1 MVFLGFGLQLQVTS
15 IDAPSPSLFVGK
27 AKALD
32 SSSTPFPTT
41 PSLTSTVQVLCTMLR
56 LAYWVPFS
64 CFPVIRLLLLISS
77 SQPSSVAST
86 TSAVPPLNKRAAGAS
101 CKAICSASRRLVKVS
116 CHWSFL
122 VYLILFFQDMLCQAE
137 SAGFHPDKKKSV
149 GAWGVVFSCPL
160 WTPLPIFPTTFLFG
174 CCELAGCSQ
183 GAYISPRG
191 WPGSIRCPG
200 PRRFLSL
207 LSVAI
212 RSWAGQRDC
221 FCTSAEH
228 CGPR

>member
-1 MVFLGFGLQLQVTS
+1 MRWFFIGYGLQLRVTS
-15 IDAPSPSLFVGK
+15 VDAPSPSLLVGK

-41 PSLTSTVQVLCTMLR
+41 PSLTSTVQVMCTMLR

-77 SQPSSVAST
+77 SQPSSVTST
-86 TSAVPPLNKRAAGAS
+86 TSALSPFNKRAAGAS
-101 CKAICSASRRLVKVS
+101 GKPIWSASRRLVKVS

-137 SAGFHPDKKKSV
+137 SAGFRADKQKSV

-160 WTPLPIFPTTFLFG
+160 WTPLPIFPTTFSFG
-174 CCELAGCSQ
+174 CRELAGLLQ

-191 WPGSIRCPG
+191 
-200 PRRFLSL
+200 
-207 LSVAI
+207 
-212 RSWAGQRDC
+212 
-221 FCTSAEH
+221 
-228 CGPR
+228 